1 MLVAALATSLLAG
14 CGKNKK
20 TDVDNTETQSV
31 VESTQSTEADK
42 VITVSSDMA
51 NITGNLGKGVALDC
65 VAVST
70 DTEEY
75 RLLRNI

>member
-20 TDVDNTETQSV
+20 TEVDNTETQSV
-31 VESTQSTEADK
+31 V
-42 VITVSSDMA
+42 
-51 NITGNLGKGVALDC
+51 
-65 VAVST
+65 VST

-75 RLLRNI
+75 LKDTNAIFEMYDINLLDKSKNKVQPNGEVEVSVK

>member
-1 MLVAALATSLLAG
+1 MKKKLFSVMLVAALATSLLAG

-42 VITVSSDMA
+42 V
-51 NITGNLGKGVALDC
+51 
-65 VAVST
+65 
-70 DTEEY
+70 
-75 RLLRNI
+75 